1 MTRLMKKPAKILAIV
16 LTAIGGVLVVLL
28 IAIGVFGG
36 SLVKKAVQVAGTS
49 ALKVPVAVSGADLS
63 VLGGTVGLRGL
74 QIDNPPGYQHKKLL
88 TLGSARVSVNVRS
101 LLSDTVHIRQIIL
114 DGVDLTLEQKGLGS
128 NLQDILHNLP
138 KSDQPQAKEKKLQID
153 LLEIRNIKVEAKLL
167 PVPGKADTVPLKLS
181 TIRMTDLGKNGPL
194 DAAGLT
200 AKVLL
205 AIAGGIAEQGTGLLP
220 KDLVGGMSSALNK
233 TAEAGRGLL
242 KGAADLGKGVT
253 DLLAPK
259 RKKN

>member
-1 MTRLMKKPAKILAIV
+1 MKKPMKILSIV
-16 LTAIGGVLVVLL
+16 LSAIAALLVVLL
-28 IAIGVFGG
+28 VAVGVFGG

-63 VLGGTVGLRGL
+63 VLGGTVGLQGL
-74 QIDNPPGYQHKKLL
+74 QIDNPPGYQHEKLL
-88 TLGSARVSVNVRS
+88 TLGSARISVSVRS
-101 LLSDTVHIRQIIL
+101 LLSDTVHIRQIVL

-128 NLQDILHNLP
+128 NLQDIIHNLP
-138 KSDQPQAKEKKLQID
+138 KSEQQKGAESTGKKLQID

-167 PVPGKADTVPLKLS
+167 PLPGKADTVPLKLS
-181 TIRMTDLGKNGPL
+181 TIRMTDLGKNDTL

-233 TAEAGRGLL
+233 TADAGRGIL
-242 KGAADLGKGVT
+242 KGATDLGKGVT
-253 DLLAPK
+253 NLLAPK
-259 RKKN
+259 RKK

>member
-1 MTRLMKKPAKILAIV
+1 MKKPAKILAIV
-16 LTAIGGVLVVLL
+16 LTAIVVLL
-28 IAIGVFGG
+28 VAIGVFGG

-63 VLGGTVGLRGL
+63 VLGGTVGLRGV

-88 TLGSARVSVNVRS
+88 TLGSARISVSVRS

-128 NLQDILHNLP
+128 NLQDIIHNLP
-138 KSDQPQAKEKKLQID
+138 KSEQPQGKESTGKKLQID

-167 PVPGKADTVPLKLS
+167 PIPGKADTVPLKLS
-181 TIRMTDLGKNGPL
+181 TIRMTDLGKNGTL

-220 KDLVGGMSSALNK
+220 KDLVGGMSTALNK
-233 TAEAGRGLL
+233 TAETGRGIL
-242 KGAADLGKGVT
+242 KGAAGLGKGVT
-253 DLLAPK
+253 NLFAPK
-259 RKKN
+259 RKK